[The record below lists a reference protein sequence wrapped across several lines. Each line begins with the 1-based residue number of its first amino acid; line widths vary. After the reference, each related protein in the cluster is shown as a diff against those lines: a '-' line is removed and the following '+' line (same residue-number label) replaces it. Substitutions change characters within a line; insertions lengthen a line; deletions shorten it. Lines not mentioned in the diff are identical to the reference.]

1 MKIPKEKIILLFKN
15 KYFVISFVFVIW
27 VSFFD
32 QNNLLFHHELEGQKE
47 ELRDKSEHYK
57 LEIEK
62 NKTLLKNLKDSV
74 FLDKFAREKFRM
86 KKDDEDLFVVIEKQ

>member
-1 MKIPKEKIILLFKN
+1 MKIPREKIITLFKN
-15 KYFVISFVFVIW
+15 KYFVISFVFVVW

-32 QNNLLFHHELEGQKE
+32 QNNLLFHHELEGQKQ
-47 ELRDKSEHYK
+47 ELREKSEHYK

-62 NKTLLKNLKDSV
+62 NKTLLKNLNDSIY
-74 FLDKFAREKFRM
+74 LDQFAREKFRM